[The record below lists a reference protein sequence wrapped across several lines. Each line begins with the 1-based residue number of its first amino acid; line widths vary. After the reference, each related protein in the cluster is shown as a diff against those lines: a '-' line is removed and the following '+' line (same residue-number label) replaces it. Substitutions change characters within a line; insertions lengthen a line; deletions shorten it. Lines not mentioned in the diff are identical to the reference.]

1 MSPRLIEFVHHSLCV
16 QDYILDLS
24 IYCLCVLF
32 IVFSLNRGYCN
43 EDVNQR
49 KRRCQQMR
57 TLNIKEFIAE
67 LNLQDSETQR
77 VSCPLCGG
85 YKTFTVTRQGGQ
97 VLYNCYKASCNAKGN
112 AGVRRSMSHIRNVL
126 QPKDSSIDP
135 APKTFELPTALTL
148 PSTNGSCTHYMED
161 MNVQPAIDDKYAY
174 VLYDIKE
181 HRCVFLITND
191 NKNVIGAVGRALRKG
206 VVPKWKRYD
215 KRKDLMFICGPKQG
229 TAVVVEDCASACT
242 VYAAGYTGVALLGTT
257 LSAGHV
263 YQLRGSFS
271 KVIIALD
278 SDASKKSI
286 QMKKMLD
293 AHVPTEVMFLNDDLK
308 YFTPECVKSLISK

>member
-1 MSPRLIEFVHHSLCV
+1 MATET
-16 QDYILDLS
+16 YT
-24 IYCLCVLF
+24 
-32 IVFSLNRGYCN
+32 
-43 EDVNQR
+43 
-49 KRRCQQMR
+49 K
-57 TLNIKEFIAE
+57 IKEFIAG
-67 LNLQDSETQR
+67 LGVKDSETQR
-77 VSCPLCGG
+77 VSCPVCGG
-85 YKTFTVTRQGGQ
+85 YNTFTVTRQGGQ
-97 VLYNCYKASCNAKGN
+97 VLYNCYKASCGAKGN
-112 AGVRRSMSHIRNVL
+112 AGVRRSLAAIRESLSTPRNVRTK
-126 QPKDSSIDP
+126 QEPECHVPFVIPD
-135 APKTFELPTALTL
+135 TLTL
-148 PSTNGSCTHYMED
+148 VDTNYTCLQYIED

-181 HRCVFLITND
+181 NRCVFLITDD
-191 NKNVIGAVGRALRKG
+191 NKNVVGAVGRALRKG

-215 KRKDLMFICGPKQG
+215 KRKDLMFVCGPKQG

-263 YQLRGSFS
+263 YQLREFS

-278 SDASKKSI
+278 PDASKKSI

-293 AHVPTEVMFLNDDLK
+293 AHVPTEVMFLTDDLK

>member
-1 MSPRLIEFVHHSLCV
+1 MLSPCLSSFVDHSLCV

-24 IYCLCVLF
+24 IYYLCLCFPLTGGIVL
-32 IVFSLNRGYCN
+32 
-43 EDVNQR
+43 
-49 KRRCQQMR
+49 R
-57 TLNIKEFIAE
+57 TLNERRERVNTMEIKEFISG
-67 LNLQDSETQR
+67 LDIRDSETKR
-77 VSCPLCGG
+77 VSCPVCGG

-97 VLYNCYKASCNAKGN
+97 VLYNCYKASCRARGN
-112 AGVRRSMSHIRNVL
+112 AGVRRSLASIRESLASPSCRKQNEDV
-126 QPKDSSIDP
+126 PPSFVIPD
-135 APKTFELPTALTL
+135 TLTL
-148 PSTNGSCTHYMED
+148 VDTNHTCVSYIED
-161 MNVQPAIDDKYAY
+161 MHVQPAIDDTYAY

-181 HRCVFLITND
+181 NRCVFLITDD

-215 KRKDLMFICGPKQG
+215 RRKDLMFICGPKQG

-263 YQLRGSFS
+263 YQLRAFS
-271 KVIIALD
+271 KVIVALD
-278 SDASKKSI
+278 PDASKKSI

-293 AHVPTEVMFLNDDLK
+293 AHVSTEILFLTDDLK
-308 YFTPECVKSLISK
+308 YFTPECVKSLITK